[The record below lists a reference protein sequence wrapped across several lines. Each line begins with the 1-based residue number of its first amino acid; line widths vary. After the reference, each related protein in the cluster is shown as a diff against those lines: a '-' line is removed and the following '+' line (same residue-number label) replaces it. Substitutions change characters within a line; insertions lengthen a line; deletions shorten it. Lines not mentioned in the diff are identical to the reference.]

1 MWGDCTSSM
10 VFGCWVLLGAQAG
23 VGFGRDGDWLV
34 RQTPSWRSRI
44 LRNVTPARPPP
55 SPAAPGRQLSF
66 CRRGRDLGQ
75 RRDAG
80 RADAAAEQRAVPPR
94 GRVPAGRRRRRT
106 AVARAG
112 GTRSLTIPNQG
123 LEGRTAYVT
132 VDCDFPTRIKT
143 GRPPG
148 IRPGRGLGTAT
159 DWGRACARPG
169 RAGQGVAH
177 HVSMYCGRP
186 TTGQRPGKSP

>member
-1 MWGDCTSSM
+1 MPPAAAGSRARPMWGDCTSSM

-34 RQTPSWRSRI
+34 RQTPSWQSRI
-44 LRNVTPARPPP
+44 LRHVTPARPPP
-55 SPAAPGRQLSF
+55 SLTAPGRQLSF

-75 RRDAG
+75 RRAAG

-132 VDCDFPTRIKT
+132 VDCDSSWTRT
-143 GRPPG
+143 GWPRGSARGQGSRP
-148 IRPGRGLGTAT
+148 RLTRGL
-159 DWGRACARPG
+159 ACARQW
-169 RAGQGVAH
+169 RGVGTKLAH
-177 HVSMYCGRP
+177 QVSM
-186 TTGQRPGKSP
+186 